1 MLDLP
6 LEYALIEFENAS
18 FSGKIVPEILDL
30 AERGIVRV
38 VDIAFIQKEEDGS
51 IPRLNLMISTR
62 KCTSCSFPSAST
74 FPACLRPTI

>member
-6 LEYALIEFENAS
+6 LEYALIEFENAR

-38 VDIAFIQKEEDGS
+38 VDI
-51 IPRLNLMISTR
+51 RLHPKRGGWQHTHD
-62 KCTSCSFPSAST
+62 
-74 FPACLRPTI
+74 